1 MTSAYLNIVLMYLFS
16 YGVAHTPTTFPRG
29 LTMRPR
35 LATVAALATAA
46 VTTASLTVA
55 PAQAAP
61 GDLGTTSI
69 AEVLAGDGLEFDE
82 TWKDFDILD
91 QAVNDVIAAKP
102 DSAVAVLADGRVRL
116 TAFAPTDRA
125 FRRLVTEVAG
135 TRPADEATT
144 YDLLSTVGVDTIESI
159 LLYHV
164 VPGAPITYRAA
175 AKADGAKLKT
185 ANGARL
191 EVDYR
196 PKSGLVRL
204 IDKDTDAMNA
214 FVLPAAKNLN
224 KGNRQ
229 IAHGVSRVLRPIDL

>member
-1 MTSAYLNIVLMYLFS
+1 MRTK
-16 YGVAHTPTTFPRG
+16 
-29 LTMRPR
+29 LTA
-35 LATVAALATAA
+35 LAAVATAA
-46 VTTASLTVA
+46 VTAASLTVA

-61 GDLGTTSI
+61 DGLGTTSL
-69 AEVLAGDGLEFDE
+69 AEVLAGDGLEFDD

-102 DSAVAVLADGRVRL
+102 ESAVAVLADGDVRL

-135 TRPADEATT
+135 SQPADEEAT
-144 YDLLSTVGVDTIESI
+144 YAVLSSVGVDTIESI

-175 AKADGAKLKT
+175 KKADGATLVT
-185 ANGARL
+185 ANGAKL
-191 EVDYR
+191 TVDYR

-214 FVLPAAKNLN
+214 FVLPAANNLN

-229 IAHGVSRVLRPIDL
+229 IAHGVSAVLRPLNL